1 MATAKILVADND
13 PALLPVL
20 ALHLRNDDYEVTCVQ
35 DGETALAAA
44 RSETPDLLVVNV
56 GLAVGPR
63 RGVHDSI
70 SDDPQLLM
78 IPVIYLVPERS
89 SSRAGTP
96 RLPAQSMIRKPV
108 PIGELLSKIAA
119 ALGEPATTADDDR
132 QNYAA

>member
-13 PALLPVL
+13 PALLPIL
-20 ALHLRNDDYEVTCVQ
+20 ALHLRNDDYEVICAP

-44 RSETPDLLVVNV
+44 RTRAPDVLVVNV
-56 GLAVGPR
+56 SLTVGPR
-63 RGVHDSI
+63 RSVHDFI

-89 SSRAGTP
+89 SSRSGTP

-108 PIGELLSKIAA
+108 PVGELLRKIAA
-119 ALGEPATTADDDR
+119 ALGEPTAAADDDR
-132 QNYAA
+132 QKYAA